1 MTISKYFKDLF
12 KNFFVACGFL
22 MTIVTIVMSIHFTE
36 IIKVSLI
43 WQIILVAFAYAFL
56 KLAFVNEDELG
67 KKVQMLFFII
77 NLSLAEVI
85 VMIWLLFF
93 SPGRIMN
100 INLIMVYIFSLI
112 IVKGL
117 VYKMMYINSEKH
129 AKLIN
134 EKLIEYKSG
143 EK

>member
-1 MTISKYFKDLF
+1 MTISKYFKNLF
-12 KNFFVACGFL
+12 KNFFVACGCL
-22 MTIVTIVMSIHFTE
+22 MTIVTIFMAIHSTE
-36 IIKVSLI
+36 IIEISLI

-100 INLIMVYIFSLI
+100 INLIMVYVFSLI

-117 VYKMMYINSEKH
+117 VYKMIYINGEKH
-129 AKLIN
+129 AKQIN
-134 EKLIEYKSG
+134 EKLIEYRSG
-143 EK
+143 ER

>member
-1 MTISKYFKDLF
+1 MTISKYFKNLF
-12 KNFFVACGFL
+12 ENFFMACGCL
-22 MTIVTIVMSIHFTE
+22 MTIVTIFMVIYSAE
-36 IIKVSLI
+36 IIKISLI

-117 VYKMMYINSEKH
+117 VYKMMYINGEKH
-129 AKLIN
+129 AKQIN
-134 EKLIEYKSG
+134 EKLIEYRSG
-143 EK
+143 ER